1 MSLMIKNKLT
11 WEDNSIRILGSDK
24 NDCFTNVLN
33 ISLTLKYYKYEKNL
47 SDMLADYSY
56 YKCRL

>member
-1 MSLMIKNKLT
+1 M
-11 WEDNSIRILGSDK
+11 
-24 NDCFTNVLN
+24 FLN